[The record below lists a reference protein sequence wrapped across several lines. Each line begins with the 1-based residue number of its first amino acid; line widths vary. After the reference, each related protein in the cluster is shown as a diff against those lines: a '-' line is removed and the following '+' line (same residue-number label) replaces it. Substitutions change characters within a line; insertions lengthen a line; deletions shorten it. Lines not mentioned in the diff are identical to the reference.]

1 MMTSNSTSPVLPVTV
16 RMFGTL
22 RLSREADGEPTTLSV
37 EVPAEGV
44 SAHDLAEGLGLDPSA
59 IEGAFVNHVLHAL
72 SCDVMPGDRVGFVPY
87 GTPGP
92 HRFYL
97 GLYEAGKADQEA
109 GPRG

>member
-1 MMTSNSTSPVLPVTV
+1 MASNSTSPVPPVTV

-22 RLSREADGEPTTLSV
+22 RLAREAEGEPTTLSV

-44 SAHDLAEGLGLDPSA
+44 SAHELAERLGLDPNA
-59 IEGAFVNHVLHAL
+59 IEGAFVNHVLYSL
-72 SCDVMPGDRVGFVPY
+72 SCEVVPGDRVGFVPY

-97 GLYEAGKADQEA
+97 GLYEAGKAE
-109 GPRG
+109 R

>member
-1 MMTSNSTSPVLPVTV
+1 VNADETKPLAPVTV

-22 RLSREADGEPTTLSV
+22 RQQREAAGEPTTVSV
-37 EVPAEGV
+37 SVPAEGI
-44 SAHDLAEGLGLDPSA
+44 SARALAENLGLAPDS